1 MRPRS
6 THQVGASVIT
16 VVLSATFTLHFNDL
30 KRLSS
35 ERSAMSVNP
44 VPEQYRGVI
53 AYLIVQGASDAIRF
67 YTEIFGAEEFMR
79 LAAPDGS
86 IGHAELRM
94 AGGVVMLADE
104 VPDMDIKAPPTIG
117 GSSVGLMVYVEDA
130 DAVFNAAI
138 AAGATAFKPICD
150 QFYGDRCGT
159 VDDPFGHRWT
169 IASRIE
175 ELSPADVTQKFQEL
189 YGD

>member
-1 MRPRS
+1 M
-6 THQVGASVIT
+6 A
-16 VVLSATFTLHFNDL
+16 
-30 KRLSS
+30 
-35 ERSAMSVNP
+35 VNP
-44 VPEQYRGVI
+44 IPENCSGVTAFLVIRGAVE
-53 AYLIVQGASDAIRF
+53 AIEF
-67 YTEIFGAEEFMR
+67 YKKVFAAEEVMR

-86 IGHAELRM
+86 IGHAELRI
-94 AGGVVMLADE
+94 AGGTIMLADE

-117 GSSVGLMVYVEDA
+117 GSSVGLMIYVPDA

-138 AAGATAFKPICD
+138 EAGATAFKPICD

-159 VDDPFGHRWT
+159 IDDPFGHRWT

-175 ELSPADVTQKFQEL
+175 DISADEIVRKFEDL